1 MGRGKLRPIG
11 DLMSDITV
19 SIQLSPTQSQA
30 YLRWL
35 VNQYEQAMA
44 DLWYSDRYRYVA
56 EGFRAQRVLADHPH
70 IAGVVRSARELRK
83 QLSQQGVQA

>member
-1 MGRGKLRPIG
+1 MN
-11 DLMSDITV
+11 DISV
-19 SIQLSPTQSQA
+19 SIQLNQSQAEA

-44 DLWYSDRYRYVA
+44 ACWYSDRYRYVA

-70 IAGVVRSARELRK
+70 IAGICRSARELRK
-83 QLSQQGVQA
+83 QLAEQGVQA

>member
-1 MGRGKLRPIG
+1 
-11 DLMSDITV
+11 MSDITV
-19 SIQLSPTQSQA
+19 SIQLNPTQGQA

-44 DLWYSDRYRYVA
+44 DLWYSDSYRYVA

-70 IAGVVRSARELRK
+70 IAGICRSARELRK
-83 QLSQQGVQA
+83 QLAEQEVQA

>member
-1 MGRGKLRPIG
+1 MRPIG

-19 SIQLSPTQSQA
+19 SIQLNPTQGQA

-44 DLWYSDRYRYVA
+44 DLWYSDSYRYVA

-70 IAGVVRSARELRK
+70 IAGICRSARELRK
-83 QLSQQGVQA
+83 QLAEQEVQA